1 MSCIPFYTFS
11 FTSSVAS
18 HRAKEEVKR
27 IQSVPLVIGQF
38 NEMIDAHY
46 GIVGSTGENAGRK

>member
-1 MSCIPFYTFS
+1 M
-11 FTSSVAS
+11 
-18 HRAKEEVKR
+18 KR

-46 GIVGSTGENAGRK
+46 GIVGSTGTKEGGREGGRKGE